1 MVFGL
6 ADLSSVA
13 KLSNLYFLSPIFNTV
28 FSLSRLIC
36 AIVAVC
42 AFYLVLIYIVFYII
56 GAYTV
61 ATAHLYCIYRL
72 SMSLYK

>member
-28 FSLSRLIC
+28 FSLLRLIYTL
-36 AIVAVC
+36 VVVC
-42 AFYLVLIYIVFYII
+42 AFYLVLIFAMFYVI
-56 GAYTV
+56 GACIV
-61 ATAHLYCIYRL
+61 ATVYLYSVYRL
-72 SMSLYK
+72 GVSLL